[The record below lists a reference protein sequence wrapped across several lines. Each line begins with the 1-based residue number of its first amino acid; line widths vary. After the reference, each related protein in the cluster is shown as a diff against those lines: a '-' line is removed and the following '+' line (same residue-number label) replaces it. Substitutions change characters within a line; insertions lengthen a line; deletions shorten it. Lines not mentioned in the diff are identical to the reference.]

1 MIGDI
6 DLATSLSLLGK
17 IVSVKTLFSRYPVH
31 SLPFKFLVLVLSV
44 PSASEETVF
53 FIYQPFLLQL
63 TCSLLYQLYL
73 VEIIMQ
79 LAGPSAAKP
88 VLASAL
94 FGHARDG

>member
-17 IVSVKTLFSRYPVH
+17 IVSVKTLFSRY
-31 SLPFKFLVLVLSV
+31 PFKFLVLVLSV

-73 VEIIMQ
+73 VKIIMQ